1 MERPRLVDDWKRVL
15 RFSWSIRL
23 IAIAGLFAGCEVALP
38 LIALYVPIPPG
49 VFAGLSGFFTAA
61 ALISRLL
68 AQRKLAGDE

>member
-38 LIALYVPIPPG
+38 LIALRVSIPPG